1 MKAIYKAPY
10 VELVKINDQD
20 IITASLNY
28 NGEEIDAADKLGGL
42 DLPTIG
48 GWMND

>member
-20 IITASLNY
+20 IITASY
-28 NGEEIDAADKLGGL
+28 NGEEIDAADKVGGL